1 MKGRAHPRHVRS
13 RSGVSTSASH
23 RAQGLE
29 TPARPP
35 WHNYLRRARLVAR
48 SSQPTRARRANSESS
63 PRLSPLHHRRSRRAM
78 DAARPVDAQPA
89 PTGLW
94 KTADGFPQRPQP
106 VIVFLVQ
113 ERSRARNGLT
123 GGRQSRFLR
132 FLATADT
139 APLEQSARAT
149 AAIQRLSRSLQRRTP
164 ARGHRGP
171 NPLVALDAVVPS
183 LSRVHHPARLSC
195 APGSPSCQ

>member
-13 RSGVSTSASH
+13 RSGVSTRASH
-23 RAQGLE
+23 RAQGLD

-63 PRLSPLHHRRSRRAM
+63 PRLSPLHNRRSRRAM
-78 DAARPVDAQPA
+78 DAARPVDAQTA

-132 FLATADT
+132 FLATADRLGSPGRKPRT
-139 APLEQSARAT
+139 VSGVPFTEGSMQELTFALRRSARWPGPRA
-149 AAIQRLSRSLQRRTP
+149 RRSR
-164 ARGHRGP
+164 A
-171 NPLVALDAVVPS
+171 
-183 LSRVHHPARLSC
+183 
-195 APGSPSCQ
+195 